1 MSHCHVWLKHVITFA
16 IWFFTSLLTFK
27 LLCFTYSSTYKY
39 VHACNCGSNKTA
51 FIWSV
56 NFIATCYCE
65 LWHYFYYPR
74 MVLRSVASV
83 CLSVCSAVTFE
94 SLDLES
100 SFLVRSYT
108 FRIFRSRSY
117 IKVTGQGHRSKKRVC
132 VSCLQVVCLQLK
144 TKLVAFCLL
153 LTKSNKL
160 GVVGTSAPHRCL
172 VRTL

>member
-51 FIWSV
+51 LIWSV

-100 SFLVRSYT
+100 SFFGTQLHLQNLQVKIVY
-108 FRIFRSRSY
+108 
-117 IKVTGQGHRSKKRVC
+117 QGHRSRSQEQKTCLCIVFAGGLPSIENQTCCFLSAFDKKQQAWSGWDIC
-132 VSCLQVVCLQLK
+132 
-144 TKLVAFCLL
+144 
-153 LTKSNKL
+153 
-160 GVVGTSAPHRCL
+160 PHRFP